1 MSDSHGKRQL
11 EGPVLVV
18 GDVMCDHY
26 LRGDVTRVSPEAPV
40 QILEWEHEER
50 RVGGAAN
57 VALNLASLGCR
68 VRLAGIVGADD
79 DGRWLRASLDRA
91 GVDTDAMVTSRATP
105 TTSKLRIIARGQQL
119 LRVDR
124 EARSPVAKEDERAIL
139 DGIGRAGR
147 TVAGVIVS
155 DYAKG
160 VVGPAVLDLLLRR
173 RTDPRSDDREPLV
186 LVDPKGGEFE
196 RYRGADILTPNEHEL
211 AEATGGDA
219 EGTKTLGDRATDVH
233 RATGATVVLVTR
245 GARGMDLFEFG
256 GSVPVHTHVPVFQAH
271 EVFDVTGAGDTVAAV
286 VGIEAFARRSLVDAA
301 RLATTAA
308 GFVVATVGTT
318 VVERAAI
325 ERVTGGAWTPS
336 GAKIVTRAAAVAR
349 LREARA
355 RGARVVFTNGCFD
368 MLHTGHLYLLQ
379 RARALGDLL
388 VVGINSD
395 SSVAALKGPSRPL
408 IGQDQRAALLAALSC
423 VDYVIVFSEPS
434 SLNTIEAVEP
444 DVLVK
449 GADYALDEVVGR
461 DSVERRGGRVELIPF
476 LPGFST
482 STSIESLLRPAKSSG

>member
-1 MSDSHGKRQL
+1 
-11 EGPVLVV
+11 
-18 GDVMCDHY
+18 MCDHY

-40 QILEWEHEER
+40 QILEWKHEER
-50 RVGGAAN
+50 RAGGAAN
-57 VALNLASLGCR
+57 VAMNLASLGCE
-68 VRLAGIVGADD
+68 VRLAGLVGADD
-79 DGRWLRASLDRA
+79 DGRWLLAALDRA
-91 GVDTDAMVTSRATP
+91 GVDTAATITSRARA

-124 EARSPVAKEDERAIL
+124 EARGPVDVDDEGALL
-139 DGIGRAGR
+139 DGIRRASR
-147 TVAGVIVS
+147 KAAGVICS

-160 VVGPAVLDLLLRR
+160 VVGAAVLDLLLRQ
-173 RTDPRSDDREPLV
+173 RTDPRRDDREPLV

-219 EGTKTLGDRATDVH
+219 HGAKTLAERADDVH
-233 RATGATVVLVTR
+233 RATGATAVLVTR

-256 GSVPVHTHVPVFQAH
+256 GSVPAHTHVPVFQTH

-286 VGIEAFARRSLVDAA
+286 VGIEAFAGRSLAEAA

-318 VVERAAI
+318 VVEREAI

-336 GAKIVTRAAAVAR
+336 GSKIVTRAAAVAR

-379 RARALGDLL
+379 HARALGDLL
-388 VVGINSD
+388 VVAINND

-434 SLNTIEAVEP
+434 SLRTIEAVEP

-449 GADYALDEVVGR
+449 GADYTLAEVVGR
-461 DSVERRGGRVELIPF
+461 DFVEKRGGRVELIPF

-482 STSIESLLRPAKSSG
+482 STTVDSLSRSAKKSG